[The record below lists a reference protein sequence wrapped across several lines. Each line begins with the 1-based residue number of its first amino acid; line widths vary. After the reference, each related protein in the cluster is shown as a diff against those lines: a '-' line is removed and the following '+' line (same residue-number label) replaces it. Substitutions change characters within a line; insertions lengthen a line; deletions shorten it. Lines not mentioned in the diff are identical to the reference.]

1 MRLDKFLKVSRILK
15 RRSVANEAC
24 SGGKVEVNGK
34 VAKPSVRLK
43 VGDVVCVSYSTGNFV
58 FKVVMLNE
66 NAKKRTRTKCTRSY
80 PDRDASKGIC
90 SELF

>member
-66 NAKKRTRTKCTRSY
+66 NAKKE
-80 PDRDASKGIC
+80 DADKMCEIISG
-90 SELF
+90 

>member
-66 NAKKRTRTKCTRSY
+66 NAKKE
-80 PDRDASKGIC
+80 DADKMYEIISG
-90 SELF
+90 